1 MHPHIPYSAV
11 GVAVPLALLSLLAT
25 TAAAQTAVPTLQEVT
40 VTGNPLGR
48 ADLAAPTTRL
58 QGDELT
64 LRAKPTLG
72 ETLDGLP
79 GVSSTYFGPNASRPI
94 IRGLDGDRIRV
105 LQNSGASIDA
115 SSLSFDHAV
124 PADPLSIERVE
135 VLRGP
140 GALLYGGSAVGGVV
154 NVIDNRIPRQPLFGA
169 AGGVT
174 GKADLNAATGN
185 GERGGGFLIEGGND
199 RYALHADVFKR
210 RTDDVKV
217 PADLACARPGAPGL
231 ARRIC
236 NSASDTEGG
245 AVGGSLFFDHGYL
258 GASVTRYRSDYGTVA
273 EDEVT
278 IGMRSTRYALQGEW
292 RKLPGWISVVK
303 AQFSHTDYQH
313 TEFEGEEAGTRFKN
327 RGNDFRVEARHAQL
341 GPLEGVVGVQG
352 ESSRF
357 SAAGEEAFAPASRT
371 AQLALF
377 AYEELPMSWGKLS
390 FGARTEHV
398 EVQSF
403 GSADPDVTRFTTGK
417 RTFDPHSLSLGALV
431 NLAPGWQLSSNL
443 AHTQRAPKDYELFA
457 NGPHLATAAWETGDP
472 SLRKEK
478 SSSLDLGVTWA
489 QDHDRFALTGYVTR
503 FSNYIGLLDTGNTRS
518 PDGALNPGGDEE
530 ALADLRYAGV
540 RARFV
545 GAEASGNV
553 RLLGPAGLVQARDGS
568 SLDLQWRAD
577 LVRATDLD
585 NGQPLPRIA
594 PARLGATLVWGQGAF
609 GARLGF
615 DHSAAQRRVPTTGQ
629 RPTDAYTLWNAALTF
644 KQQAGA
650 SQLLWYAR
658 VDNLTDKLAYSATS
672 VLTTTAFPKSPLPGR
687 SLKVGL
693 QVAF

>member
-1 MHPHIPYSAV
+1 MHPHVPYSAV

-25 TAAAQTAVPTLQEVT
+25 TAAAQTAAPTLQEVT

-352 ESSRF
+352 ESNRF

-398 EVQSF
+398 QVQSF
-403 GSADPDVTRFTTGK
+403 GSSDPDVTRFTTGT
-417 RTFDPHSLSLGALV
+417 RSFDPHSLSLGALV

-518 PDGALNPGGDEE
+518 PEGALNPGGGEE

-553 RLLGPAGLVQARDGS
+553 RLLGPAGLAQARDGS